1 VPHTERLA
9 QLAVAF
15 GANLQPG
22 QILFIQAETGHEA
35 LARAI
40 AEHAYRLGARF
51 VDVSYFDPHVK
62 RARIQHAERDTLDF
76 VPPWYGERMLALG
89 ERRCAR
95 VTIAGS
101 TEPGIL
107 DDLDPGRAGR
117 DLLPRLKEVG
127 KVVNDRTTNWTIVP
141 FPTRAWAAAVY
152 PDPDGDALDRL
163 WGEVAHVL
171 RLDEP
176 DPVAAW
182 ERRFEETGRA
192 AAALTDRHF
201 GAIHFEGPGT
211 DLTIGLLASSGWLNA
226 AFSTVDGIDHRP
238 NLPSE
243 EVFTTPD
250 PQRADGVVTS
260 TKPLVFPGGAS
271 VRGLR
276 VRFEGGR
283 AAEIDAD
290 ENAEIL
296 RSQCAKDEG
305 ASRLGEVALVDG
317 EGRIGPLG
325 TVFYD
330 TLLDENAASHV
341 AVGAGFGFAIADDA
355 DRERVNVSD
364 IHVDFMIGGDEVEVT
379 GIERGGGRVPILRG
393 GAWQI

>member
-1 VPHTERLA
+1 
-9 QLAVAF
+9 
-15 GANLQPG
+15 
-22 QILFIQAETGHEA
+22 
-35 LARAI
+35 
-40 AEHAYRLGARF
+40 
-51 VDVSYFDPHVK
+51 
-62 RARIQHAERDTLDF
+62 
-76 VPPWYGERMLALG
+76 
-89 ERRCAR
+89 
-95 VTIAGS
+95 
-101 TEPGIL
+101 
-107 DDLDPGRAGR
+107 
-117 DLLPRLKEVG
+117 
-127 KVVNDRTTNWTIVP
+127 
-141 FPTRAWAAAVY
+141 
-152 PDPDGDALDRL
+152 
-163 WGEVAHVL
+163 
-171 RLDEP
+171 
-176 DPVAAW
+176 
-182 ERRFEETGRA
+182 
-192 AAALTDRHF
+192 
-201 GAIHFEGPGT
+201 
-211 DLTIGLLASSGWLNA
+211 LASSGWLNA